1 MDLIQALY
9 EVVLCEGEYISMK
22 MLGSTFVISLSQSEM
37 SGKFSMHQE
46 LFSEQMLFLCLE
58 ETH

>member
-1 MDLIQALY
+1 
-9 EVVLCEGEYISMK
+9 MK